1 MNLDIDITD
10 KKPREII
17 AIMHEYPEGHL
28 EIKFERVYWIADSSV
43 PMSRCG
49 PEGTPSNRGTPQPG
63 VSGGFKRALD
73 VLGSMTGPPQPPQQ
87 TPPQRRYPPQ

>member
-10 KKPREII
+10 KKAREII
-17 AIMHEYPEGHL
+17 AIIQEYPEGHL

-49 PEGTPSNRGTPQPG
+49 PEGTPRNRGAPQPG
-63 VSGGFKRALD
+63 LAGGFGRALD
-73 VLGSMTGPPQPPQQ
+73 VLGSMTGPPQAN
-87 TPPQRRYPPQ
+87 PQRR